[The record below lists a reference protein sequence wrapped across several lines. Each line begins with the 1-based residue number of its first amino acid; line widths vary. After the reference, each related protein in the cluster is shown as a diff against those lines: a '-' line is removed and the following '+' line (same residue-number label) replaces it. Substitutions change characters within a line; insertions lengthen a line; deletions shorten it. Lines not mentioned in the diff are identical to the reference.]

1 LIQTPPPQ
9 LHSCRCEVALREAS
23 DRGRNG
29 DHGNGDHGNGVRGND
44 GGDGSQAFV
53 EVLTENLHGLATSL
67 PRLLRSTDDH
77 KKLLVLNVFL
87 GYLKLLGPLVSRVL
101 SSAPHLHR
109 ISKAL
114 MQVCH
119 RGNHHHNLVSV
130 RCCCTIL

>member
-1 LIQTPPPQ
+1 M
-9 LHSCRCEVALREAS
+9 ALREAS

-29 DHGNGDHGNGVRGND
+29 DHGNGVRGND
-44 GGDGSQAFV
+44 GGGGGGGSQAFV

-77 KKLLVLNVFL
+77 KKLQVLNVFL

-119 RGNHHHNLVSV
+119 RGDHHHHNRVSV
-130 RCCCTIL
+130 RR